1 MSQGVWI
8 EAETVYFCIITWIS
22 LADAA
27 SQCASHNSMNGIAL
41 EGHTFASLA
50 VNSPFECTVKCENE
64 PRCQS
69 YNYFI
74 PGKLCELNNRTKEA
88 KPKNLVDDPQRFYMT
103 RQIDRGICG
112 LLCSDQS

>member
-1 MSQGVWI
+1 MSRGRRI
-8 EAETVYFCIITWIS
+8 EAAAVYFCTITWIS

-27 SQCASHNSMNGIAL
+27 GQCASHNSMNGIAL

-69 YNYFI
+69 YNYFL

-88 KPKNLVDDPQRFYMT
+88 KPKNLVNDPQRFYMT
-103 RQIDRGICG
+103 RGIDRGMYG
-112 LLCSDQS
+112 LLCSD